1 MAKLVNVSLQS
12 IPEVIVVSD
21 NDNDFTVQVDIEF
34 HDLDIS
40 LEMEYVLHIFVYD
53 IHGEVDAPLVLP
65 NWDESKVL
73 PISMSNRHDE
83 FMGKASVKVNA
94 SKKTD
99 QLNIAMRLKL
109 GKLSERSSRTSKKLE
124 VFATLTPAI
133 GRSSKWSLP
142 FQSQIVF

>member
-94 SKKTD
+94 SKK
-99 QLNIAMRLKL
+99 Q
-109 GKLSERSSRTSKKLE
+109 TS
-124 VFATLTPAI
+124 
-133 GRSSKWSLP
+133 
-142 FQSQIVF
+142 